1 MAVEQRDAFDLL
13 LVALAVVLVVGP
25 PISASDP
32 VSRVAAALAAVT
44 SLDPIAYLVVL
55 GVAGVLFMAYA
66 LLYVPAQS
74 GQ

>member
-1 MAVEQRDAFDLL
+1 MAIAERDAFDLVL
-13 LVALAVVLVVGP
+13 VAVALALVVGSS
-25 PISASDP
+25 IRASNP
-32 VSRVAAALAAVT
+32 VSRVTAAFAAVT

-66 LLYVPAQS
+66 LLYVPTQS